1 MSSALMYRERATAIL
16 PLTTVT
22 LVCPCLSDERSMHTG
37 DHALSDAHFTE
48 QLPGLQLRAFS
59 VDDQKDLL
67 KSLSLLLVTSGGWLL
82 KHRRPAQG
90 ILQVV
95 FEFERSLAVEIYVML
110 VSLGLELTTSSHKA
124 LTSFCQRTVN
134 LPAAHTVLVAICE
147 LEIRDLADEA
157 SSPEQLFGA
166 AAIA

>member
-1 MSSALMYRERATAIL
+1 MQPT
-16 PLTTVT
+16 
-22 LVCPCLSDERSMHTG
+22 
-37 DHALSDAHFTE
+37 SDASPDASIQE

-67 KSLSLLLVTSGGWLL
+67 QSLSLMLVTSGGWLL
-82 KHRRPAQG
+82 KHRRPAPG
-90 ILQVV
+90 ILQVI
-95 FEFERSLAVEIYVML
+95 FEFERSAAVDIYIML
-110 VSLGLELTTSSHKA
+110 VSLGLELTANSHQS

-134 LPAAHTVLVAICE
+134 LPAAEIMLVAVCD

>member
-1 MSSALMYRERATAIL
+1 MQPT
-16 PLTTVT
+16 
-22 LVCPCLSDERSMHTG
+22 
-37 DHALSDAHFTE
+37 SDASPDASTQE

-67 KSLSLLLVTSGGWLL
+67 QSLSLMLVTSGGWLL
-82 KHRRPAQG
+82 KHRRPAPG
-90 ILQVV
+90 ILQVI
-95 FEFERSLAVEIYVML
+95 FEFERSAAVDIYIML
-110 VSLGLELTTSSHKA
+110 VSLGLELTANSHQS

-134 LPAAHTVLVAICE
+134 LPAAEIMLVAVCD

>member
-1 MSSALMYRERATAIL
+1 
-16 PLTTVT
+16 
-22 LVCPCLSDERSMHTG
+22 MHA
-37 DHALSDAHFTE
+37 DDNASRNAQYTE
-48 QLPGLQLRAFS
+48 QPQGLQLRAFS

-67 KSLSLLLVTSGGWLL
+67 QSLSLLLVTSGGWLL

-95 FEFERSLAVEIYVML
+95 FEFERSAAVDIYVML
-110 VSLGLELTTSSHKA
+110 VSLGLELTANSHQA
-124 LTSFCQRTVN
+124 LTGFCQRTVN
-134 LPAAHTVLVAICE
+134 LPAAQALLVAVCD

>member
-1 MSSALMYRERATAIL
+1 MQPT
-16 PLTTVT
+16 
-22 LVCPCLSDERSMHTG
+22 
-37 DHALSDAHFTE
+37 SDASPDASIQE
-48 QLPGLQLRAFS
+48 QLPGLRLRAFS

-67 KSLSLLLVTSGGWLL
+67 QSLSLMLVTSGGWLL
-82 KHRRPAQG
+82 KHRRPAPG
-90 ILQVV
+90 ILQVI
-95 FEFERSLAVEIYVML
+95 FEFERSAAVDIYIML
-110 VSLGLELTTSSHKA
+110 VSLGLELTANSHQS

-134 LPAAHTVLVAICE
+134 LPAAEIMLVAVCD